1 MLTAREIAIYALGK
15 TEGVN
20 SLAETLGKG
29 MDDEKYIESWN
40 KTLKLLGIEMPLEE
54 LETIYNEFAK
64 KMDEIVNDSEINEI
78 NKKQEK
84 FEQLNIEN
92 LAMKAIIL
100 AGGRGK
106 RLKPVTD
113 YVPKPLVPINNIPI
127 IEWQIKY
134 LKKFDVKEVII
145 CTGYKADMIES
156 YLNMK
161 ELGIKIKFSIEK
173 SPLGTG
179 GAIKKAGKMINEKSF
194 FVINGD
200 TITNID
206 LHKLASKI
214 NTVAA
219 IELRTKYGILET
231 ESEKIVNFKE
241 KKEITDTWMNA
252 GIYHL
257 QKEILKKLPVKGDI
271 EKTVFPDYAKKG
283 LLNTIKF
290 KNVEWFSV
298 DSFKDMEEC
307 STRVEKII
315 K

>member
-1 MLTAREIAIYALGK
+1 MGNLT
-15 TEGVN
+15 
-20 SLAETLGKG
+20 
-29 MDDEKYIESWN
+29 
-40 KTLKLLGIEMPLEE
+40 
-54 LETIYNEFAK
+54 
-64 KMDEIVNDSEINEI
+64 
-78 NKKQEK
+78 
-84 FEQLNIEN
+84 
-92 LAMKAIIL
+92 MKAIIL

-113 YVPKPLVPINNIPI
+113 YIPKPLVPIKNIPI
-127 IEWQIKY
+127 IEWQIRY
-134 LKKFDVKEVII
+134 LKKFGIREVII

-156 YLNMK
+156 YLSMK
-161 ELGIKIKFSIEK
+161 KLGMKIKFSIEK
-173 SPLGTG
+173 TPLGTG
-179 GAIKKAGKMINEKSF
+179 GAIKKAGKWINDKSF

-206 LHKLASKI
+206 LDKLVSKKNSI
-214 NTVAA
+214 AA

-231 ESEKIVNFKE
+231 ESDKIINFRE
-241 KKEITDTWMNA
+241 KKEISDTWMNA

-257 QKEILKKLPVKGDI
+257 QKDVLKKLPIKGDI

-307 STRVEKII
+307 SERVEKII

>member
-1 MLTAREIAIYALGK
+1 
-15 TEGVN
+15 
-20 SLAETLGKG
+20 
-29 MDDEKYIESWN
+29 
-40 KTLKLLGIEMPLEE
+40 
-54 LETIYNEFAK
+54 
-64 KMDEIVNDSEINEI
+64 
-78 NKKQEK
+78 
-84 FEQLNIEN
+84 
-92 LAMKAIIL
+92 MKAIIL

-113 YVPKPLVPINNIPI
+113 YVPKPLVPIKNIPI

-134 LKKFDVKEVII
+134 LKKFGIKEVII

-161 ELGIKIKFSIEK
+161 KLGIKIKFSIEK

-179 GAIKKAGKMINEKSF
+179 GAIKKAGKMIDEKSF

-200 TITNID
+200 TITKID
-206 LHKLASKI
+206 LRKLASKKNSI
-214 NTVAA
+214 AA
-219 IELRTKYGILET
+219 IELRTKYGILEV
-231 ESEKIVNFKE
+231 ESDKIINFKE
-241 KKEITDTWMNA
+241 KKEIPDTWMNA

-257 QKEILKKLPVKGDI
+257 QKEIIKKLPVKGDI

-283 LLNTIKF
+283 LLDTIKF

-307 STRVEKII
+307 SVKVEKII

>member
-1 MLTAREIAIYALGK
+1 
-15 TEGVN
+15 
-20 SLAETLGKG
+20 
-29 MDDEKYIESWN
+29 
-40 KTLKLLGIEMPLEE
+40 
-54 LETIYNEFAK
+54 
-64 KMDEIVNDSEINEI
+64 
-78 NKKQEK
+78 
-84 FEQLNIEN
+84 
-92 LAMKAIIL
+92 MKAIIL

-113 YVPKPLVPINNIPI
+113 YVPKPLVPIKNIPI
-127 IEWQIKY
+127 IEWQIRY
-134 LKKFDVKEVII
+134 LKKFGIKEVII

-156 YLNMK
+156 YLSMK
-161 ELGIKIKFSIEK
+161 KLGMKIKFSIEK
-173 SPLGTG
+173 TPLGTG
-179 GAIKKAGKMINEKSF
+179 GAIKKAGKLINDKSF

-206 LHKLASKI
+206 LHQLASKKNAI
-214 NTVAA
+214 AA

-231 ESEKIVNFKE
+231 ESDKIINFKE
-241 KKEITDTWMNA
+241 KKEISDTWMNA

-257 QKEILKKLPVKGDI
+257 QKEVLKILPIKGDI

-283 LLNTIKF
+283 MLNTIKF

-307 STRVEKII
+307 SERVEKII

>member
-1 MLTAREIAIYALGK
+1 
-15 TEGVN
+15 
-20 SLAETLGKG
+20 
-29 MDDEKYIESWN
+29 
-40 KTLKLLGIEMPLEE
+40 
-54 LETIYNEFAK
+54 
-64 KMDEIVNDSEINEI
+64 
-78 NKKQEK
+78 
-84 FEQLNIEN
+84 
-92 LAMKAIIL
+92 MKAIIL

-113 YVPKPLVPINNIPI
+113 YVPKPLVPIKNIPI

-134 LKKFDVKEVII
+134 LKKFGIKEVII

-161 ELGIKIKFSIEK
+161 KLGIKIKFSIEK

-206 LHKLASKI
+206 LRKLASKKNSI
-214 NTVAA
+214 AA
-219 IELRTKYGILET
+219 IELRTKYGILEV
-231 ESEKIVNFKE
+231 ESDKIINFKE
-241 KKEITDTWMNA
+241 KKEIPDTWMNA

-257 QKEILKKLPVKGDI
+257 QKEIIKKLPVKGDI

-283 LLNTIKF
+283 LLDTIKF

-307 STRVEKII
+307 SEKVEKII

>member
-1 MLTAREIAIYALGK
+1 
-15 TEGVN
+15 
-20 SLAETLGKG
+20 
-29 MDDEKYIESWN
+29 
-40 KTLKLLGIEMPLEE
+40 
-54 LETIYNEFAK
+54 
-64 KMDEIVNDSEINEI
+64 
-78 NKKQEK
+78 
-84 FEQLNIEN
+84 
-92 LAMKAIIL
+92 MKAIIL

-113 YVPKPLVPINNIPI
+113 YVPKPLVPIKNIPI
-127 IEWQIKY
+127 IEWQIRY
-134 LKKFDVKEVII
+134 LKKFGIREVII

-156 YLNMK
+156 YLSMK
-161 ELGIKIKFSIEK
+161 KLGMKIKFSIEK
-173 SPLGTG
+173 TPLGTG
-179 GAIKKAGKMINEKSF
+179 GAIKKAGKWINEKSF

-206 LHKLASKI
+206 LDKLASKKNSI
-214 NTVAA
+214 AA

-231 ESEKIVNFKE
+231 ESDKIINFKE
-241 KKEITDTWMNA
+241 KKEISDTWMNA

-257 QKEILKKLPVKGDI
+257 QKEVLKKLPIKGDI

-307 STRVEKII
+307 SERVEKII

>member
-1 MLTAREIAIYALGK
+1 
-15 TEGVN
+15 
-20 SLAETLGKG
+20 
-29 MDDEKYIESWN
+29 
-40 KTLKLLGIEMPLEE
+40 
-54 LETIYNEFAK
+54 
-64 KMDEIVNDSEINEI
+64 
-78 NKKQEK
+78 
-84 FEQLNIEN
+84 
-92 LAMKAIIL
+92 MKAIIL

-106 RLKPVTD
+106 RLRPVTD
-113 YVPKPLVPINNIPI
+113 YVPKPLVPIKNIPI

-134 LKKFDVKEVII
+134 LKKFGIKEVII

-156 YLNMK
+156 YLNVK
-161 ELGIKIKFSIEK
+161 KLGIKIKFSIEK

-179 GAIKKAGKMINEKSF
+179 GAIKKAGKMIKEKSF

-206 LHKLASKI
+206 LRKLASKKNSI
-214 NTVAA
+214 AA
-219 IELRTKYGILET
+219 IELRTKYGVLEV
-231 ESEKIVNFKE
+231 ESDKIINFKE
-241 KKEITDTWMNA
+241 KKEIPDSWMNA

-257 QKEILKKLPVKGDI
+257 EKEIIKKLPVKGDI

-307 STRVEKII
+307 SVKVEKII

>member
-1 MLTAREIAIYALGK
+1 
-15 TEGVN
+15 
-20 SLAETLGKG
+20 
-29 MDDEKYIESWN
+29 
-40 KTLKLLGIEMPLEE
+40 
-54 LETIYNEFAK
+54 
-64 KMDEIVNDSEINEI
+64 
-78 NKKQEK
+78 
-84 FEQLNIEN
+84 
-92 LAMKAIIL
+92 MKAIIL

-113 YVPKPLVPINNIPI
+113 YVPKPLVPIKNIPI
-127 IEWQIKY
+127 IEWQIRY
-134 LKKFDVKEVII
+134 LKKFGIREVII

-156 YLNMK
+156 YLSMK
-161 ELGIKIKFSIEK
+161 KLGMKIKFSIEK
-173 SPLGTG
+173 TPLGTG
-179 GAIKKAGKMINEKSF
+179 GAIKKAGKWINDKSF
-194 FVINGD
+194 VVINGD

-206 LHKLASKI
+206 LDKLASKKNSI
-214 NTVAA
+214 AA

-231 ESEKIVNFKE
+231 ESDKIINFRE
-241 KKEITDTWMNA
+241 KKEISDTWMNA

-257 QKEILKKLPVKGDI
+257 QKDVLKKLPIKGDI

-307 STRVEKII
+307 SERVEKII